1 MNTNTSLTESVVYS
15 LKWDE
20 NGLRDKTL
28 SEIKKD
34 ALKEITCPCR
44 NRKYCV
50 KNESIIR
57 HFETNAHKEWVEIQ
71 KKEHVKEFGNCCSPE
86 QRIEF
91 LLKENREYKKLPCG
105 EELVFKNYPYGI
117 KFTNFKECPWE
128 KRYYSF
134 AYPFIHKYDGK
145 HLHTLIDFK
154 KKNKILINPEISLS
168 YKLISYFL
176 F

>member
-1 MNTNTSLTESVVYS
+1 LFIH
-15 LKWDE
+15 L

-71 KKEHVKEFGNCCSPE
+71 KKRTINYQNNKPVNYFDNLDINNNPIHMDSFTP
-86 QRIEF
+86 F
-91 LLKENREYKKLPCG
+91 L
-105 EELVFKNYPYGI
+105 I
-117 KFTNFKECPWE
+117 
-128 KRYYSF
+128 
-134 AYPFIHKYDGK
+134 
-145 HLHTLIDFK
+145 
-154 KKNKILINPEISLS
+154 
-168 YKLISYFL
+168 
-176 F
+176 

>member
-15 LKWDE
+15 LRWDE

-28 SEIKKD
+28 SEIRKD

-91 LLKENREYKKLPCG
+91 LLKENREYKKLVAKMANQSKIY
-105 EELVFKNYPYGI
+105 EDTIAEFKRI
-117 KFTNFKECPWE
+117 FKEFSLKTSVE
-128 KRYYSF
+128 E
-134 AYPFIHKYDGK
+134 
-145 HLHTLIDFK
+145 
-154 KKNKILINPEISLS
+154 IL
-168 YKLISYFL
+168 
-176 F
+176 